1 MTRFIKSWI
10 PGSLSSHGVFFIC
23 NAFIRKHCY
32 FCPYPVPLS
41 KLAFLVM
48 SNDTFFNKHLFT
60 SFLSTLQRSYI
71 NKAEISEK
79 DIVSSRRV
87 WKHSEMPH
95 GIVMG
100 VGWGWCNTVLGSW
113 ANSSVA
119 TELLGA
125 VPWQNDYLE
134 NHLFLNQL
142 YWEMSAVLRLL
153 VFLHHAFNYSAGWW
167 RSKLGCWHAEHKYTL
182 AVRTMQSSTFHSR
195 LMASYLAFL
204 SSVMSLYHCRDWWW
218 TLEYQTELSRTD

>member
-119 TELLGA
+119 TECSVPYHDKMTIWRIIFSSINCTEKCQLFSDYWCFYTMLSITMLAGEEA
-125 VPWQNDYLE
+125 SWGVGMQNINIPWQCAPCNPAHFTPD
-134 NHLFLNQL
+134 
-142 YWEMSAVLRLL
+142 
-153 VFLHHAFNYSAGWW
+153 
-167 RSKLGCWHAEHKYTL
+167 
-182 AVRTMQSSTFHSR
+182 
-195 LMASYLAFL
+195 
-204 SSVMSLYHCRDWWW
+204 
-218 TLEYQTELSRTD
+218 